1 MYQKD
6 RKKGG
11 GGIIVYFDSSLPSK
25 ELKVTKKCK
34 TIEILAVEARL
45 GNNEVIFLGIYRTPK
60 LSDHQPD
67 THYLESV
74 EEELNDACMWASLKK
89 QIFIITGDLN
99 LKRLKPE
106 SREGKILADLEEVHG
121 MQCLITK
128 PTRITPTPETLL
140 DVILSNKP
148 NLFRKEGSFNQE
160 ICDNHFIYGVLKQSA
175 LQHRWK
181 TITFRSLKN
190 VDTDQLNG
198 DLANAPW
205 TVGETFDAIE
215 DQYDAWKTIF

>member
-11 GGIIVYFDSSLPSK
+11 GGIIAYFDSSLPSK
-25 ELKVTKKCK
+25 ELKVTKKYK

-121 MQCLITK
+121 AERRQKLPSGLTS
-128 PTRITPTPETLL
+128 EL
-140 DVILSNKP
+140 
-148 NLFRKEGSFNQE
+148 
-160 ICDNHFIYGVLKQSA
+160 
-175 LQHRWK
+175 
-181 TITFRSLKN
+181 
-190 VDTDQLNG
+190 
-198 DLANAPW
+198 
-205 TVGETFDAIE
+205 
-215 DQYDAWKTIF
+215 

>member
-25 ELKVTKKCK
+25 ELKVTKKYK

-190 VDTDQLNG
+190 VNTDQLNG

>member
-11 GGIIVYFDSSLPSK
+11 GGIIAYFDSSLPSK
-25 ELKVTKKCK
+25 ELKLMKKYK

-67 THYLESV
+67 THYLERV

-99 LKRLKPE
+99 LKRLKPG

-148 NLFRKEGSFNQE
+148 NLFR
-160 ICDNHFIYGVLKQSA
+160 
-175 LQHRWK
+175 
-181 TITFRSLKN
+181 
-190 VDTDQLNG
+190 
-198 DLANAPW
+198 
-205 TVGETFDAIE
+205 
-215 DQYDAWKTIF
+215 

>member
-1 MYQKD
+1 MCQKD

-11 GGIIVYFDSSLPSK
+11 GGIIAYFDSSLPSK
-25 ELKVTKKCK
+25 ELKVTKKYK

-67 THYLESV
+67 THYLERV

-99 LKRLKPE
+99 LKRLKPG

-140 DVILSNKP
+140 GVILSNKP

-160 ICDNHFIYGVLKQSA
+160 ICDNHLIYGRFK
-175 LQHRWK
+175 
-181 TITFRSLKN
+181 
-190 VDTDQLNG
+190 
-198 DLANAPW
+198 
-205 TVGETFDAIE
+205 AISTT
-215 DQYDAWKTIF
+215 A

>member
-11 GGIIVYFDSSLPSK
+11 GGIIAYFDSSLPSK
-25 ELKVTKKCK
+25 ELKVTKKYK
-34 TIEILAVEARL
+34 AIEILAVEARL

-67 THYLESV
+67 THYLERV

-99 LKRLKPE
+99 LKRLKPK

>member
-25 ELKVTKKCK
+25 ELKVTKKYK

>member
-11 GGIIVYFDSSLPSK
+11 GGIIAYFDSSLPSK
-25 ELKVTKKCK
+25 ELKVTKKYK

-67 THYLESV
+67 THYLERV

-160 ICDNHFIYGVLKQSA
+160 ICDDHFIYGVLKQSA

>member
-25 ELKVTKKCK
+25 ELKVTKKYK

-160 ICDNHFIYGVLKQSA
+160 ICDDHFIYGVLKQSA

>member
-11 GGIIVYFDSSLPSK
+11 GGIIAYFDSSLPSK
-25 ELKVTKKCK
+25 ELKVTKKYK

-60 LSDHQPD
+60 LSDRQPD
-67 THYLESV
+67 THYLERV
-74 EEELNDACMWASLKK
+74 EEELNNACMWASLKK
-89 QIFIITGDLN
+89 QVFIITGDLN

>member
-11 GGIIVYFDSSLPSK
+11 GGIIAYFDSSLPSK
-25 ELKVTKKCK
+25 ELKVTKKYK

-67 THYLESV
+67 THYLERV